1 MQEKLIES
9 MNALQEA
16 VSILKIEPGMQNIL
30 EERVKALAIEIEWP
44 CGWNLRKKKPATE
57 NTDFVRG
64 DSRILDQSHNL
75 LQLK

>member
-30 EERVKALAIEIEWP
+30 EERVKALAIEIE
-44 CGWNLRKKKPATE
+44 
-57 NTDFVRG
+57 
-64 DSRILDQSHNL
+64 
-75 LQLK
+75 